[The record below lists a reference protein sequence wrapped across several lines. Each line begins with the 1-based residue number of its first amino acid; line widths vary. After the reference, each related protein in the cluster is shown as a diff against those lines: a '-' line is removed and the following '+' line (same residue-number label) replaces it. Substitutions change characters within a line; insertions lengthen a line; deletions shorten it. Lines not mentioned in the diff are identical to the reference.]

1 MHDRILVP
9 IKPKHA
15 KHSTELMQ
23 KAVSMARGEEA
34 EIIAV
39 TIVPEIQ
46 SNLRVR
52 PEDHKP
58 ELDAFVAMQDT
69 SGVKVRT
76 QIRTGAAHRAITNA
90 AREFGCDLIVLNSH
104 NPRITDY
111 LIGSTASYVVTHADC
126 DVLVVRQQGS

>member
-39 TIVPEIQ
+39 TIVPEIEA
-46 SNLRVR
+46 NLRVR
-52 PEDHKP
+52 PDDHKP
-58 ELDAFVAMQDT
+58 ELDAFVALQDT

-76 QIRTGAAHRAITNA
+76 MIRTGAPHRAITSTA
-90 AREFGCDLIVLNSH
+90 KEFGCDLIVLNSS
-104 NPRITDY
+104 NPRIADY
-111 LIGSTASYVVTHADC
+111 LMGSTASYVVTHALC
-126 DVLVVRQQGS
+126 DVFVVRQQGS